1 MQTMHTVQCSGDKMK
16 IAIGISTMN
25 EGVFRAL
32 TNSKEAS
39 RVCDIII
46 CQQVT
51 DKAAAFS
58 MDNHDLSSVNVITK
72 FETGLSRSRNTLL
85 QAAIDQGYDFLI
97 ISDDDVKY
105 SPEGLRELID
115 NLSAYRHQHLQ
126 FQSTNEHGK
135 LRKKYKNQSFTLSS
149 LDVLKVSSIEMC
161 LNLGLL
167 KQQNICFDESFGLGA
182 VWPVGEEAVVLA
194 DMQNSGQEIVFLP
207 IAVTNHPDESTGEKL
222 YYDALMLKSR
232 GVLFRRCY
240 GAAKG
245 LMVTLLFWMR
255 KFVIRPSDKN
265 KFGKLTSLKL
275 LIKGYVECGKS

>member
-1 MQTMHTVQCSGDKMK
+1 MK

-25 EGVFRAL
+25 EGIYSAL
-32 TNSKEAS
+32 ANSVDAS

-51 DKAAAFS
+51 DKSAVFPL
-58 MDNHDLSSVNVITK
+58 DNYNLNSVNVMTK
-72 FETGLSRSRNTLL
+72 FEKGLSRSRNTLL

-105 SPEGLRELID
+105 SAEGLRDLIE
-115 NLSAYRHQHLQ
+115 NLPLYRHQHLQ
-126 FQSTNEHGK
+126 FQSTNEHGN
-135 LRKKYKNQSFTLSS
+135 LRKSYKNQSFILSS
-149 LDVLKVSSIEMC
+149 LDILKVSSIEMC

-167 KQQNICFDESFGLGA
+167 KQQNIRFDESFGLGA
-182 VWPVGEEAVVLA
+182 AWPVGEEAVVLA
-194 DMQNSGQEIVFLP
+194 DIQHSGQEIVFLP

-222 YYDALMLKSR
+222 FYDVLMLKSR

-245 LMVTLLFWMR
+245 LTVTLLFWMR
-255 KFVIRPSDKN
+255 KFVISPSDKN
-265 KFGKLTSLKL
+265 RFGKLTSLKL
-275 LIKGYVECGKS
+275 LIKGYAECGKSKFNRGA